1 MGGGGD
7 AAQSC
12 SSPHIRLC
20 LFARWDQVEA
30 SGEGQTGDYF
40 CNVSKSPG
48 LSRTDVGKPRKFA
61 FLHLHVSSSSFSS
74 PSFSSRQMT
83 LLEIKQSDVNIFPSQ
98 L

>member
-1 MGGGGD
+1 M
-7 AAQSC
+7 
-12 SSPHIRLC
+12 
-20 LFARWDQVEA
+20 EA

-74 PSFSSRQMT
+74 PSFS